1 MSQDSGPLTGTATT
15 ATAEIVCAAR
25 TIAAASSTGCTRC
38 ALAIGVQL
46 VRRGV
51 LRAICTLRGV
61 TCTISLRSDDTLV
74 LSVVARGTAT
84 APRGCERDGRTP
96 AYGRCC
102 VPLSRALDRRG
113 PAARGAG
120 RAPDSSTVSQPSLAS
135 DDDESSASPVLWETL
150 PRAPLLLKC
159 PLLVIGAGDCSGAL
173 GGLAS
178 VESPPAL
185 RPRPRPLLLL
195 LALAG
200 CDVVEPRPGRILFA
214 TAASSSTECV
224 EPTSMRSARRNK
236 STYKKLEVVGGT
248 TEKARTFECGV
259 LVVVPHGSGAH
270 SEEHD
275 QHDCCD
281 T

>member
-1 MSQDSGPLTGTATT
+1 VRRSHHSSVLLHGLHQVRAGNRRPAGATRR
-15 ATAEIVCAAR
+15 AAR
-25 TIAAASSTGCTRC
+25 NLHAAWRDLHDLAAFRRHTGPICGGEGYGHRPTR
-38 ALAIGVQL
+38 LRT
-46 VRRGV
+46 RR
-51 LRAICTLRGV
+51 
-61 TCTISLRSDDTLV
+61 SY
-74 LSVVARGTAT
+74 
-84 APRGCERDGRTP
+84 P

-113 PAARGAG
+113 PAARGAD

-214 TAASSSTECV
+214 TTASSSTECV

-259 LVVVPHGSGAH
+259 LIVVPHGSGAH

-275 QHDCCD
+275 QHDRCD